1 MKRLGRRLGSTRASV
16 VFEFALVAPLAVS
29 MIVFAA
35 DFTRILRTEQQ
46 LEVATRLA
54 ADVEAHMADYY
65 GSGKTPSSAAK
76 NVAKCYLAD
85 VAGVVESTRAV
96 YMKGSCDRVKN
107 PVTVAAGKI
116 DDFFKGQA
124 FSESSVFW
132 NLVGKIFGKL
142 MNFLTFRTINYV
154 IDVPPHDRVV
164 KITTAAYI
172 DTVLPSSAYSF
183 FGLAERGGGGNGRIG
198 VGQFDYDV
206 TGGSGMTAWSMKLDP
221 WKRHRVYCYM
231 PVLDA
236 VPVAPETYVRKFK
249 SWCATSTFLKK
260 FFN

>member
-1 MKRLGRRLGSTRASV
+1 MTYMMK
-16 VFEFALVAPLAVS
+16 PLAYVAVIALGFLSVILIGAFLLALPVS
-29 MIVFAA
+29 HSGRV
-35 DFTRILRTEQQ
+35 
-46 LEVATRLA
+46 EV
-54 ADVEAHMADYY
+54 
-65 GSGKTPSSAAK
+65 TPLDALFSA
-76 NVAKCYLAD
+76 V
-85 VAGVVESTRAV
+85 SAV
-96 YMKGSCDRVKN
+96 CVTGL
-107 PVTVAAGKI
+107 VTV
-116 DDFFKGQA
+116 
-124 FSESSVFW
+124 
-132 NLVGKIFGKL
+132 
-142 MNFLTFRTINYV
+142 
-154 IDVPPHDRVV
+154 
-164 KITTAAYI
+164 
-172 DTVLPSSAYSF
+172 DTGAAYSF